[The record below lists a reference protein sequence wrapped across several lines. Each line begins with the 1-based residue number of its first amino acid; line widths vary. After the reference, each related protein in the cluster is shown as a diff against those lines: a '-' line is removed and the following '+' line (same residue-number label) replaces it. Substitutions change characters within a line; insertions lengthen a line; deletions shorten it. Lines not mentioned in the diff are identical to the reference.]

1 MTEIQKRILTSIV
14 LLIILYLSLL
24 NKILLSILLF
34 FITFLMFLEIYNIL
48 KKIFVFKKAV
58 NFIVLFF
65 AFIYITF
72 FSVFIWVFL
81 VFEKPNNQMLFLL
94 ALSICISTDIGGYI
108 FGKLFKGKKLT
119 SISPNK
125 TYSGMFGSYF
135 LSFLTV
141 IVFFNVH
148 TFDVNFLLVVFIIS
162 TLSQLGDLFIS
173 YLKRKANLKD
183 TGAFLPG
190 HGGMLDRLDGILIA
204 LPFGL
209 ILLI

>member
-1 MTEIQKRILTSIV
+1 MSEIQKRILTSIV

-24 NKILLSILLF
+24 NKMLLSILLL

-48 KKIFVFKKAV
+48 KKIFVLKKAV

-65 AFIYITF
+65 AFIYIAF
-72 FSVFIWVFL
+72 FSAFIWIFL

-94 ALSICISTDIGGYI
+94 TLSICISTDIGGYV
-108 FGKLFKGKKLT
+108 FGKIFKGKKLT
-119 SISPNK
+119 SVSPNK

-141 IVFFNVH
+141 IVFFNEYMQG
-148 TFDVNFLLVVFIIS
+148 FSFLLVVFITS

-183 TGAFLPG
+183 TGTFLPG
-190 HGGMLDRLDGILIA
+190 HGGILDRLDGMLIA

-209 ILLI
+209 ILLT